1 MPQKLQNGT
10 SFWYKRAFFC
20 QPMEFIM
27 KVLYEISEVRAARRE
42 CRAALGL
49 VPTMGALH
57 EGHLSLIKKSVEKCE
72 KTVVSI
78 FVNPTQFGPNEDY
91 EKYPRTVEED
101 LRKCEAAGADYVF
114 LPTNSVIY
122 GETKPLVTLNVD
134 KELTSILC
142 GKSRPIH
149 FNGVA
154 QIVSIL
160 FNIAQPDFAFFGE
173 KDFQQLTVIRKMVS
187 DLHFPLEI
195 VGVPTVREASGLA
208 KSSRNRYLSEDELA
222 VAPNIYKVMNIIK
235 EKADALHAK
244 NETVPVETLENE
256 AKKLISELVPGSKI
270 DYFEIRSTNDLSRS
284 ENLADDS
291 RIFTAVYVG
300 TTRLIDNL
308 YIGK

>member
-1 MPQKLQNGT
+1 
-10 SFWYKRAFFC
+10 
-20 QPMEFIM
+20 M
-27 KVLYEISEVRAARRE
+27 KVLYEISEVLAARRE
-42 CRAALGL
+42 CKSALGF

-57 EGHLSLIKKSVEKCE
+57 EGHLSLIKKSVEKCG
-72 KTVVSI
+72 KTIVSI

-91 EKYPRTVEED
+91 EKYPRTVEAD
-101 LRKCEAAGADYVF
+101 LKKCEEAGADYVF
-114 LPTNSVIY
+114 LPTNEVIY
-122 GETKPLVTLNVD
+122 GTEKPLVTLNVD

-160 FNIAQPDFAFFGE
+160 FNIARPDFAFFGE
-173 KDFQQLTVIRKMVS
+173 KDYQQLTIIRRMVS

-208 KSSRNRYLSEDELA
+208 KSSRNRYLSESELA
-222 VAPNIYKVMNIIK
+222 VAPNIYKIMNIIK
-235 EKADALHAK
+235 EKADSARKDGMA
-244 NETVPVETLENE
+244 VPVESLESE
-256 AKKLISELVPGSKI
+256 AKKMISELVPGSKI
-270 DYFEIRSTNDLSRS
+270 DYFEIRSTNDLKRS

>member
-1 MPQKLQNGT
+1 
-10 SFWYKRAFFC
+10 
-20 QPMEFIM
+20 M

-42 CRAALGL
+42 CRSTLGL

-72 KTVVSI
+72 KTIVSI

-101 LRKCEAAGADYVF
+101 LKKCEAAGADYVF

-160 FNIAQPDFAFFGE
+160 FNIAQPDTAFFGE
-173 KDFQQLTVIRKMVS
+173 KDYQQLTVIRKMVS

-208 KSSRNRYLSEDELA
+208 KSSRNRYLSENELA
-222 VAPNIYKVMNIIK
+222 VAPNIYKIMNIIK
-235 EKADALHAK
+235 EKA
-244 NETVPVETLENE
+244 ETCRKENKTVSVESLENE
-256 AKKLISELVPGSKI
+256 AKKMISELVPGSKI
-270 DYFEIRSTNDLSRS
+270 DYFEIRSTNDLTRS
-284 ENLADDS
+284 ENLSDDS

>member
-1 MPQKLQNGT
+1 
-10 SFWYKRAFFC
+10 
-20 QPMEFIM
+20 M
-27 KVLYEISEVRAARRE
+27 KVLREISEVREARKQ
-42 CRAALGL
+42 CKSTLGL

-57 EGHLSLIKKSVEKCE
+57 EGHLSLIKHSVEKCGE
-72 KTVVSI
+72 TIVSI

-101 LRKCEAAGADYVF
+101 LKKCEEAGASYVF
-114 LPTNSVIY
+114 LPTNQTIY
-122 GETKPLVTLNVD
+122 GTEKPLVTLNVD

-160 FNIAQPDFAFFGE
+160 FNIAQPDVAFFGE
-173 KDFQQLTVIRKMVS
+173 KDYQQLTVIRKMVS

-208 KSSRNRYLSEDELA
+208 KSSRNRYLSESELA

-235 EKADALHAK
+235 EKADTYHK
-244 NETVPVETLENE
+244 ENKTVSVESLENE
-256 AKKLISELVPGSKI
+256 AKKMISELVPGSKI
-270 DYFEIRSTNDLSRS
+270 DYFEIRSTSDLKRS
-284 ENLADDS
+284 ENLSDDS

>member
-1 MPQKLQNGT
+1 
-10 SFWYKRAFFC
+10 
-20 QPMEFIM
+20 M
-27 KVLYEISEVRAARRE
+27 KVLYEISEVREARKQ
-42 CRAALGL
+42 CKSTLGL

-57 EGHLSLIKKSVEKCE
+57 EGHLSLIRNSVEKCGE
-72 KTVVSI
+72 TIVSI

-101 LRKCEAAGADYVF
+101 LKKCEAAGADYVF
-114 LPTNSVIY
+114 LPTNQMIY
-122 GETKPLVTLNVD
+122 GTEKPLVTLNVG
-134 KELTSILC
+134 KKLTSILC

-160 FNIAQPDFAFFGE
+160 FNIAQPDVAFFGE
-173 KDFQQLTVIRKMVS
+173 KDYQQLTVIRKMVS

-195 VGVPTVREASGLA
+195 VGVPTVRETSGLA
-208 KSSRNRYLSEDELA
+208 KSSRNRYLSESELA
-222 VAPNIYKVMNIIK
+222 AAPNIYKVMNIIK
-235 EKADALHAK
+235 DKANALRVR
-244 NETVPVETLENE
+244 NVSVSVESLENE
-256 AKKLISELVPGSKI
+256 AKELISQLVPGSKI
-270 DYFEIRSTNDLSRS
+270 DYFEIRSTKDLSRS

-308 YIGK
+308 FIGKKQ

>member
-1 MPQKLQNGT
+1 
-10 SFWYKRAFFC
+10 
-20 QPMEFIM
+20 M
-27 KVLYEISEVRAARRE
+27 KVLKEISEVREARKQ
-42 CRAALGL
+42 CKTTFGL

-57 EGHLSLIKKSVEKCE
+57 EGHLTLIRKSVEKCGQ
-72 KTVVSI
+72 TIVSI

-101 LRKCEAAGADYVF
+101 LRKCEEAGADYVF
-114 LPTNSVIY
+114 LPTNQVIY
-122 GETKPLVTLNVD
+122 GTEKPLVTLNVD
-134 KELTSILC
+134 KEMTSILC

-160 FNIAQPDFAFFGE
+160 FNIAQPDVAFFGE
-173 KDFQQLTVIRKMVS
+173 KDYQQLTIIRKMVE

-208 KSSRNRYLSEDELA
+208 KSSRNRYLSEAELA

-235 EKADALHAK
+235 EKAVSLHAAGK
-244 NETVPVETLENE
+244 TVPVEELENE

-270 DYFEIRSTNDLSRS
+270 DYFEIRSTKDLKRS
-284 ENLADDS
+284 ENLAADS

>member
-1 MPQKLQNGT
+1 
-10 SFWYKRAFFC
+10 
-20 QPMEFIM
+20 M
-27 KVLYEISEVRAARRE
+27 KVLREISEVREARKQ
-42 CRAALGL
+42 CRSTLGL

-57 EGHLSLIKKSVEKCE
+57 EGHLSLIRNSVAKCGE
-72 KTVVSI
+72 TIVSI

-101 LRKCEAAGADYVF
+101 LKKCEAAGADYVF
-114 LPTNSVIY
+114 LPTNEVIY
-122 GETKPLVTLNVD
+122 GTEKPLVTLNVD
-134 KELTSILC
+134 KELTSVLC

-160 FNIAQPDFAFFGE
+160 FNIAQPDIAFFGE
-173 KDFQQLTVIRKMVS
+173 KDYQQLTVIRKMVS

-208 KSSRNRYLSEDELA
+208 KSSRNRYLSESELA

-235 EKADALHAK
+235 EKAEAYRK
-244 NETVPVETLENE
+244 ENKTVSVESLENE
-256 AKKLISELVPGSKI
+256 AKKMISELVPGSKI
-270 DYFEIRSTNDLSRS
+270 DYFEIRSTKDLGRNEDLS
-284 ENLADDS
+284 DDS

>member
-1 MPQKLQNGT
+1 
-10 SFWYKRAFFC
+10 
-20 QPMEFIM
+20 M
-27 KVLYEISEVRAARRE
+27 KVLREISEVREARKE
-42 CRAALGL
+42 CRSTLGL

-57 EGHLSLIKKSVEKCE
+57 EGHLSLIRKSVEKCE
-72 KTVVSI
+72 KTIVSI

-101 LRKCEAAGADYVF
+101 LKKCEAAGADYVF
-114 LPTNSVIY
+114 LPTNQVIY
-122 GETKPLVTLNVD
+122 GTEKPLVTLNVD

-160 FNIAQPDFAFFGE
+160 FNVASPDFAFFGE
-173 KDFQQLTVIRKMVS
+173 KDYQQLTVIRKMVS

-208 KSSRNRYLSEDELA
+208 KSSRNHYLSESELA

-235 EKADALHAK
+235 DKANALRVRNAC
-244 NETVPVETLENE
+244 VSVESLENE
-256 AKKLISELVPGSKI
+256 AKELISQLVPGSKI
-270 DYFEIRSTNDLSRS
+270 DYFEIRSSNDLSRS

>member
-1 MPQKLQNGT
+1 
-10 SFWYKRAFFC
+10 
-20 QPMEFIM
+20 M
-27 KVLYEISEVRAARRE
+27 KVLYEISEVLAARRE
-42 CRAALGL
+42 CKSALGL

-57 EGHLSLIKKSVEKCE
+57 EGHLSLIKKSVEKCG
-72 KTVVSI
+72 KTIVSI

-91 EKYPRTVEED
+91 EKYPRTVEAD
-101 LRKCEAAGADYVF
+101 LKKCEEAGADYVF
-114 LPTNSVIY
+114 LPTNEVIY
-122 GETKPLVTLNVD
+122 GTEKPLVTLNVD

-160 FNIAQPDFAFFGE
+160 FNIARPDFAFFGE
-173 KDFQQLTVIRKMVS
+173 KDYQQLTIIRRMVS

-208 KSSRNRYLSEDELA
+208 KSSRNRYLSESELA

-235 EKADALHAK
+235 EKAGSARKDGMA
-244 NETVPVETLENE
+244 VPVESLESE
-256 AKKLISELVPGSKI
+256 AKKMISELVPGSKI
-270 DYFEIRSTNDLSRS
+270 DYFEIRSTNDLKRS

>member
-1 MPQKLQNGT
+1 
-10 SFWYKRAFFC
+10 
-20 QPMEFIM
+20 M
-27 KVLYEISEVRAARRE
+27 KVLREISEVREARKE
-42 CRAALGL
+42 CRSTLGL

-57 EGHLSLIKKSVEKCE
+57 EGHLSLIRKSVEKCE
-72 KTVVSI
+72 KTIVSI

-101 LRKCEAAGADYVF
+101 LKKCEAAGADYVF
-114 LPTNSVIY
+114 LPTNQVIY
-122 GETKPLVTLNVD
+122 GTEKPLVTLNVD

-160 FNIAQPDFAFFGE
+160 FNVASPDFAFFGE
-173 KDFQQLTVIRKMVS
+173 KDYQQLTVIRKMVS

-208 KSSRNRYLSEDELA
+208 KSSRNRYLSESEFA

-235 EKADALHAK
+235 DKANALRVR
-244 NETVPVETLENE
+244 NVDVSVESLENE
-256 AKKLISELVPGSKI
+256 AKELILQLVPGAKI
-270 DYFEIRSTNDLSRS
+270 DYFEIRSSNDLSRS

>member
-1 MPQKLQNGT
+1 MKRGKKYVEAAKLVDSSKSYSALEALELACKTSTAKFDASVDVAFRLNIDPRKAEQNIRGAIVLPNGT
-10 SFWYKRAFFC
+10 GKTR
-20 QPMEFIM
+20 
-27 KVLYEISEVRAARRE
+27 KVLVIAR
-42 CRAALGL
+42 
-49 VPTMGALH
+49 GA
-57 EGHLSLIKKSVEKCE
+57 KA
-72 KTVVSI
+72 
-78 FVNPTQFGPNEDY
+78 Q
-91 EKYPRTVEED
+91 
-101 LRKCEAAGADYVF
+101 EATEAGADYVF
-114 LPTNSVIY
+114 LPTNQVIY

-173 KDFQQLTVIRKMVS
+173 KDYQQLTVIRKMVA

-208 KSSRNRYLSEDELA
+208 KSSRNRYLSEAELA

-244 NETVPVETLENE
+244 NETVPVGSLENE

-284 ENLADDS
+284 ENLACDS

>member
-1 MPQKLQNGT
+1 
-10 SFWYKRAFFC
+10 
-20 QPMEFIM
+20 M
-27 KVLYEISEVRAARRE
+27 KVLREISEVRNARRE
-42 CRAALGL
+42 CKTTLGL

-57 EGHLSLIKKSVEKCE
+57 EGHLTLIRKSVEKCGH
-72 KTVVSI
+72 TIVSI

-101 LRKCEAAGADYVF
+101 LKKCEEAGADYVF
-114 LPTNSVIY
+114 LPTNQVIY
-122 GETKPLVTLNVD
+122 GTEKPLVTLNVD

-160 FNIAQPDFAFFGE
+160 FNIAQPDVAFFGE
-173 KDFQQLTVIRKMVS
+173 KDYQQLTVIRKMVA

-208 KSSRNRYLSEDELA
+208 RSSRNRYLSKAELA

-256 AKKLISELVPGSKI
+256 AKKMISELVPGSKI
-270 DYFEIRSTNDLSRS
+270 DYFEIRSTNDLKRS
-284 ENLADDS
+284 ENLAADS

>member
-1 MPQKLQNGT
+1 
-10 SFWYKRAFFC
+10 
-20 QPMEFIM
+20 M
-27 KVLYEISEVRAARRE
+27 KVLREIGEVRNARRE
-42 CRAALGL
+42 CGTTFGL

-57 EGHLSLIKKSVEKCE
+57 EGHLSLIKNSVEKCG
-72 KTVVSI
+72 KTIVSI

-101 LRKCEAAGADYVF
+101 LKKCEAAGADYVF
-114 LPTNSVIY
+114 LPTNEVIY
-122 GETKPLVTLNVD
+122 GTEKPLVTLNVD

-142 GKSRPIH
+142 GKSRPVH

-160 FNIAQPDFAFFGE
+160 FNIAQPDIAFFGE
-173 KDFQQLTVIRKMVS
+173 KDYQQLTIIRRMVS

-208 KSSRNRYLSEDELA
+208 KSSRNRYLSESELA

-235 EKADALHAK
+235 EKADSARKDGMA
-244 NETVPVETLENE
+244 VPVESLESE
-256 AKKLISELVPGSKI
+256 AKKMISELVPGSKI
-270 DYFEIRSTNDLSRS
+270 DYFEIRSTNDLKRS

>member
-1 MPQKLQNGT
+1 
-10 SFWYKRAFFC
+10 
-20 QPMEFIM
+20 M
-27 KVLYEISEVRAARRE
+27 KVLREISEVREARKE
-42 CRAALGL
+42 CRSTLGL

-57 EGHLSLIKKSVEKCE
+57 EGHLSLIRKSVEKCE
-72 KTVVSI
+72 KTIVSI

-101 LRKCEAAGADYVF
+101 LKKCEAAGADYVF
-114 LPTNSVIY
+114 LPTNQVIY
-122 GETKPLVTLNVD
+122 GTEKPLVTLNVD

-160 FNIAQPDFAFFGE
+160 FNVASPDFAFFGE
-173 KDFQQLTVIRKMVS
+173 KDYQQLTVIRKMVS

-208 KSSRNRYLSEDELA
+208 KSSRNRYLSESELA

-235 EKADALHAK
+235 DKANALRVRNAC
-244 NETVPVETLENE
+244 VSVESLENE
-256 AKKLISELVPGSKI
+256 AKELISQLVPGSKI
-270 DYFEIRSTNDLSRS
+270 DYFEIRSSNDLSRS

>member
-1 MPQKLQNGT
+1 
-10 SFWYKRAFFC
+10 
-20 QPMEFIM
+20 M
-27 KVLYEISEVRAARRE
+27 KVLREISEVREARKE
-42 CRAALGL
+42 CRSTLGL

-57 EGHLSLIKKSVEKCE
+57 EGHLSLIRKSVEKCE
-72 KTVVSI
+72 KTIVSI

-101 LRKCEAAGADYVF
+101 LKKCEAAGADYVF
-114 LPTNSVIY
+114 LPTNQVIY
-122 GETKPLVTLNVD
+122 GTEKPLVTLNVD

-160 FNIAQPDFAFFGE
+160 FNVASPDFAFFGE
-173 KDFQQLTVIRKMVS
+173 KDYQQLTVIRKMVS

-195 VGVPTVREASGLA
+195 VGVPTVRETSGLA
-208 KSSRNRYLSEDELA
+208 KSSRNRYLSESELA

-235 EKADALHAK
+235 DKANALRVR
-244 NETVPVETLENE
+244 NVDVSVESLENE
-256 AKKLISELVPGSKI
+256 AKELILQLVPGAKI
-270 DYFEIRSTNDLSRS
+270 DYFEIRSSNDLSRS

>member
-1 MPQKLQNGT
+1 
-10 SFWYKRAFFC
+10 
-20 QPMEFIM
+20 M
-27 KVLYEISEVRAARRE
+27 KVLREISEVREARKQ
-42 CRAALGL
+42 CRSTLGL

-57 EGHLSLIKKSVEKCE
+57 EGHLSLIRNSVAKCGE
-72 KTVVSI
+72 TIVSI

-101 LRKCEAAGADYVF
+101 LKKCEAAGADYVF
-114 LPTNSVIY
+114 LPTNQTIY
-122 GETKPLVTLNVD
+122 GSEKPLVTLNVD
-134 KELTSILC
+134 KELTSVLC
-142 GKSRPIH
+142 GRSRPIH

-160 FNIAQPDFAFFGE
+160 FNIAQPDIAFFGE
-173 KDFQQLTVIRKMVS
+173 KDYQQLTVIRKMVS

-208 KSSRNRYLSEDELA
+208 KSSRNRYLSESELA

-235 EKADALHAK
+235 EKAEAYRK
-244 NETVPVETLENE
+244 ENKTVSVESLENE
-256 AKKLISELVPGSKI
+256 AKKMISELVPGSKI
-270 DYFEIRSTNDLSRS
+270 DYFEIRSTKDLGRNEDLS
-284 ENLADDS
+284 DDS

>member
-1 MPQKLQNGT
+1 
-10 SFWYKRAFFC
+10 
-20 QPMEFIM
+20 M
-27 KVLYEISEVRAARRE
+27 KVLREISEVREARKE
-42 CRAALGL
+42 CRSTLGL

-57 EGHLSLIKKSVEKCE
+57 EGHLSLIRKSVEKCE
-72 KTVVSI
+72 KTIVSI

-101 LRKCEAAGADYVF
+101 LKKCEAAGADYVF
-114 LPTNSVIY
+114 LPTNQVIY
-122 GETKPLVTLNVD
+122 GTEKPLVTLNVD

-160 FNIAQPDFAFFGE
+160 FNVASPDFAFFGE
-173 KDFQQLTVIRKMVS
+173 KDYQQLTVIRKMVS

-208 KSSRNRYLSEDELA
+208 KSSRNRYLSESEFA

-235 EKADALHAK
+235 DKANALRVR
-244 NETVPVETLENE
+244 NVDVSVESLENE
-256 AKKLISELVPGSKI
+256 AKELISQLIPGSKI
-270 DYFEIRSTNDLSRS
+270 DYFEIRSSNDLSRS
-284 ENLADDS
+284 ENIADDS

>member
-1 MPQKLQNGT
+1 
-10 SFWYKRAFFC
+10 
-20 QPMEFIM
+20 M
-27 KVLYEISEVRAARRE
+27 KVLYEISEVLAARRE
-42 CRAALGL
+42 CKSALGF

-57 EGHLSLIKKSVEKCE
+57 EGHLSLIKKSVEKCG
-72 KTVVSI
+72 KTIVSI

-91 EKYPRTVEED
+91 EKYPRTVEAD
-101 LRKCEAAGADYVF
+101 LKKCEEAGADYVF
-114 LPTNSVIY
+114 LPTNEVIY
-122 GETKPLVTLNVD
+122 GTEKPLVTLNVD

-160 FNIAQPDFAFFGE
+160 FNIARPDFAFFGE
-173 KDFQQLTVIRKMVS
+173 KDYQQLTIIRRMVS

-208 KSSRNRYLSEDELA
+208 KSSRNRYLSESELA

-235 EKADALHAK
+235 EKADSARKDGMA
-244 NETVPVETLENE
+244 VPVESLESE
-256 AKKLISELVPGSKI
+256 AKKMISELVPGSKI
-270 DYFEIRSTNDLSRS
+270 DYFEIRSTNDLKRS

>member
-1 MPQKLQNGT
+1 
-10 SFWYKRAFFC
+10 
-20 QPMEFIM
+20 M
-27 KVLYEISEVRAARRE
+27 KVLREIGEVRNARRE
-42 CRAALGL
+42 CGTTLGL

-57 EGHLSLIKKSVEKCE
+57 EGHLSLIKNSVEKCG
-72 KTVVSI
+72 KTIVSI

-101 LRKCEAAGADYVF
+101 LKKCEAAGADYVF
-114 LPTNSVIY
+114 LPTNEVIY
-122 GETKPLVTLNVD
+122 GTEKPLVTLNVD

-142 GKSRPIH
+142 GKSRPVH

-160 FNIAQPDFAFFGE
+160 FNIAQPDIAFFGE
-173 KDFQQLTVIRKMVS
+173 KDYQQLTIIRKMVA

-208 KSSRNRYLSEDELA
+208 KSSRNRYLSEAELA

-235 EKADALHAK
+235 EKANSLHAE
-244 NETVPVETLENE
+244 NETVPVVALEDE

-270 DYFEIRSTNDLSRS
+270 DYFEIRSTFDLKRS
-284 ENLADDS
+284 ENLSADS

>member
-1 MPQKLQNGT
+1 
-10 SFWYKRAFFC
+10 
-20 QPMEFIM
+20 M
-27 KVLYEISEVRAARRE
+27 KVLREISEVRNARKQ
-42 CRAALGL
+42 CGSTLGL

-57 EGHLSLIKKSVEKCE
+57 EGHLTLIRKSVEKCSQ
-72 KTVVSI
+72 TIVSI

-101 LRKCEAAGADYVF
+101 LKKCEEAGADYVF
-114 LPTNSVIY
+114 LPTNQTIY
-122 GETKPLVTLNVD
+122 GTEKPLVTLNVD

-160 FNIAQPDFAFFGE
+160 FNIAQPDVAFFGE
-173 KDFQQLTVIRKMVS
+173 KDYQQLTVIRKMVS

-195 VGVPTVREASGLA
+195 VGVPTVREESGLA
-208 KSSRNRYLSEDELA
+208 RSSRNRYLSETELA

-235 EKADALHAK
+235 EKVDALHAK

-256 AKKLISELVPGSKI
+256 AKKMISELVPGSKI
-270 DYFEIRSTNDLSRS
+270 DYFEIRSTNDLRRS
-284 ENLADDS
+284 GNLSDDS

>member
-1 MPQKLQNGT
+1 
-10 SFWYKRAFFC
+10 
-20 QPMEFIM
+20 M
-27 KVLYEISEVRAARRE
+27 KVLREISEVREARKQ
-42 CRAALGL
+42 CKSTLGL

-57 EGHLSLIKKSVEKCE
+57 EGHLSLIKNSVEKCGE
-72 KTVVSI
+72 TIVSI

-101 LRKCEAAGADYVF
+101 LKKCEEAGASYVF
-114 LPTNSVIY
+114 LPTNQTIY
-122 GETKPLVTLNVD
+122 GTEKPLVTLNVD

-160 FNIAQPDFAFFGE
+160 FNIAQPDVAFFGE
-173 KDFQQLTVIRKMVS
+173 KDYQQLTVIRKMVS

-208 KSSRNRYLSEDELA
+208 KSSRNRYLSESELA

-235 EKADALHAK
+235 EKVGTYRK
-244 NETVPVETLENE
+244 ENKTVSVESLENE
-256 AKKLISELVPGSKI
+256 AKKMISELVPGSKI
-270 DYFEIRSTNDLSRS
+270 DYFEIRSTKDLKRS
-284 ENLADDS
+284 ENLSDDS

>member
-1 MPQKLQNGT
+1 
-10 SFWYKRAFFC
+10 
-20 QPMEFIM
+20 M
-27 KVLYEISEVRAARRE
+27 KVLYKTSDVREARKE
-42 CRAALGL
+42 CRSTLGL

-72 KTVVSI
+72 KTIVSI

-101 LRKCEAAGADYVF
+101 LKKCEEAGADYVF
-114 LPTNSVIY
+114 LPTNQTIY
-122 GETKPLVTLNVD
+122 GTEKPLVTLNVD

-173 KDFQQLTVIRKMVS
+173 KDYQQLTVIRKMVS

-208 KSSRNRYLSEDELA
+208 KSSRNRYLSESELA

-235 EKADALHAK
+235 EKADALHAENK
-244 NETVPVETLENE
+244 TVPVESLENE
-256 AKKLISELVPGSKI
+256 AKKMISELVPGSKI
-270 DYFEIRSTNDLSRS
+270 DYFEIRSTKDLKRS
-284 ENLADDS
+284 EDLADDS

>member
-1 MPQKLQNGT
+1 
-10 SFWYKRAFFC
+10 
-20 QPMEFIM
+20 M
-27 KVLYEISEVRAARRE
+27 KVLREISEVREARKE
-42 CRAALGL
+42 CKSTLGL

-57 EGHLSLIKKSVEKCE
+57 EGHLSLIRKSVEKCE
-72 KTVVSI
+72 KTIVSI

-101 LRKCEAAGADYVF
+101 LKKCEAAGADYVF
-114 LPTNSVIY
+114 LPTNQVIY
-122 GETKPLVTLNVD
+122 GTEKPLVTLNVD

-160 FNIAQPDFAFFGE
+160 FNVASPDFAFFGE
-173 KDFQQLTVIRKMVS
+173 KDYQQLTVIRKMVS

-208 KSSRNRYLSEDELA
+208 KSSRNRYLSESEFA

-235 EKADALHAK
+235 DKANALRVR
-244 NETVPVETLENE
+244 NVDVSVESLENE
-256 AKKLISELVPGSKI
+256 AKELISQLVPGSKI

>member
-1 MPQKLQNGT
+1 
-10 SFWYKRAFFC
+10 
-20 QPMEFIM
+20 M
-27 KVLYEISEVRAARRE
+27 KVLREISEVREARKQ
-42 CRAALGL
+42 CKSTLGL

-57 EGHLSLIKKSVEKCE
+57 EGHLTLIRKSVEKCGE
-72 KTVVSI
+72 TIVSI

-101 LRKCEAAGADYVF
+101 LKKCEEAGASYVF
-114 LPTNSVIY
+114 LPTNQVIY
-122 GETKPLVTLNVD
+122 GTEKPLVTLNVD
-134 KELTSILC
+134 KEMTSILC

-160 FNIAQPDFAFFGE
+160 FNIAQPDTAFFGE
-173 KDFQQLTVIRKMVS
+173 KDYQQLTIIRKMVT

-208 KSSRNRYLSEDELA
+208 KSSRNRYLSEAELA

-235 EKADALHAK
+235 EKAASLHAAGK
-244 NETVPVETLENE
+244 TVPVEELENE

-270 DYFEIRSTNDLSRS
+270 DYFEIRSAKDLKRS
-284 ENLADDS
+284 ENLAEDS

>member
-1 MPQKLQNGT
+1 
-10 SFWYKRAFFC
+10 
-20 QPMEFIM
+20 M
-27 KVLYEISEVRAARRE
+27 KVLYEISEVREARKQ
-42 CRAALGL
+42 CKSTLGL

-57 EGHLSLIKKSVEKCE
+57 EGHLSLIRNSVEKCGE
-72 KTVVSI
+72 TIVSI

-101 LRKCEAAGADYVF
+101 LKKCEAAGADYVF
-114 LPTNSVIY
+114 LPTNQMIY
-122 GETKPLVTLNVD
+122 GTEKPLVTLNVG

-160 FNIAQPDFAFFGE
+160 FNIAQPDVAFFGE
-173 KDFQQLTVIRKMVS
+173 KDYQQLTVIRKMVS

-195 VGVPTVREASGLA
+195 VGVPTVRETSGLA
-208 KSSRNRYLSEDELA
+208 KSSRNRYLSESELA
-222 VAPNIYKVMNIIK
+222 AAPNIYKVMNIIK
-235 EKADALHAK
+235 DKANALRVR
-244 NETVPVETLENE
+244 NVSVSVESLENE
-256 AKKLISELVPGSKI
+256 AKELISQLVPGSKI
-270 DYFEIRSTNDLSRS
+270 DYFEIRSTKDLSRS

-308 YIGK
+308 FIGKEQ

>member
-1 MPQKLQNGT
+1 
-10 SFWYKRAFFC
+10 
-20 QPMEFIM
+20 M
-27 KVLYEISEVRAARRE
+27 KVLREISEVREARKQSKSTW
-42 CRAALGL
+42 GL

-57 EGHLSLIKKSVEKCE
+57 EGHLTLIRKSVEKCGQ
-72 KTVVSI
+72 TIVSI

-101 LRKCEAAGADYVF
+101 LKKCEEAGADYVF
-114 LPTNSVIY
+114 LPTNQVIY
-122 GETKPLVTLNVD
+122 GTEKPLVTLNVD
-134 KELTSILC
+134 KEITSILC

-160 FNIAQPDFAFFGE
+160 FNITQPDVAFFGE
-173 KDFQQLTVIRKMVS
+173 KDYQQLTVIRKMVS
-187 DLHFPLEI
+187 DLHFPIEI
-195 VGVPTVREASGLA
+195 VGVPTVREESGLA
-208 KSSRNRYLSEDELA
+208 RSSRNRYLSEAELT

-235 EKADALHAK
+235 ERANSLHAK

-256 AKKLISELVPGSKI
+256 AKKMISELVPGSKI
-270 DYFEIRSTNDLSRS
+270 DYFEIRSSKDLKRS
-284 ENLADDS
+284 GNLAADS
-291 RIFTAVYVG
+291 RIFTAVYLG

>member
-1 MPQKLQNGT
+1 
-10 SFWYKRAFFC
+10 
-20 QPMEFIM
+20 M
-27 KVLYEISEVRAARRE
+27 KVLREISEVREARRE
-42 CRAALGL
+42 CRSTFGL

-72 KTVVSI
+72 KTIVSI

-101 LRKCEAAGADYVF
+101 LKKCEAAGADYVF
-114 LPTNSVIY
+114 LPTNQVIY
-122 GETKPLVTLNVD
+122 GTEKPLVTLNVD

-173 KDFQQLTVIRKMVS
+173 KDYQQLTVIRRMVA

-208 KSSRNRYLSEDELA
+208 KSSRNRYLSESELA

-235 EKADALHAK
+235 DKANALRVR
-244 NETVPVETLENE
+244 NVDVSVESLENE
-256 AKKLISELVPGSKI
+256 AKELISQLVPGSKI
-270 DYFEIRSTNDLSRS
+270 DYFEIRSSNDLSRS

-308 YIGK
+308 YIGKQQ

>member
-1 MPQKLQNGT
+1 
-10 SFWYKRAFFC
+10 
-20 QPMEFIM
+20 M

-101 LRKCEAAGADYVF
+101 LKKCEAAGADYVF

-160 FNIAQPDFAFFGE
+160 FNIAQPDTAFFGE
-173 KDFQQLTVIRKMVS
+173 KDYQQLTVIRKMVS

-208 KSSRNRYLSEDELA
+208 KSSRNRYLSENELA
-222 VAPNIYKVMNIIK
+222 VAPNIYKIMNIIK
-235 EKADALHAK
+235 EKA
-244 NETVPVETLENE
+244 ETCRKENKTVSVESLENE
-256 AKKLISELVPGSKI
+256 AKKMISELVPGSKI
-270 DYFEIRSTNDLSRS
+270 DYFEIRSTNDLTRS
-284 ENLADDS
+284 ENLSDDS

>member
-1 MPQKLQNGT
+1 
-10 SFWYKRAFFC
+10 
-20 QPMEFIM
+20 
-27 KVLYEISEVRAARRE
+27 
-42 CRAALGL
+42 
-49 VPTMGALH
+49 MGALH
-57 EGHLSLIKKSVEKCE
+57 EGHLTLIRKSVEKCGE
-72 KTVVSI
+72 TMVSI

-101 LRKCEAAGADYVF
+101 LKKCREAGADYVF
-114 LPTNSVIY
+114 LPTNEVIY
-122 GETKPLVTLNVD
+122 GTEKPLVTLNVD
-134 KELTSILC
+134 KEMTSILC

-160 FNIAQPDFAFFGE
+160 FNIAQPDLAFFGE
-173 KDFQQLTVIRKMVS
+173 KDYQQLTIIRKMVS

-195 VGVPTVREASGLA
+195 VGVPTVREESGLA
-208 KSSRNRYLSEDELA
+208 KSSRNRYLSESELA

-235 EKADALHAK
+235 EKAAILHSK
-244 NETVPVETLENE
+244 NETVPVETLESE
-256 AKKLISELVPGSKI
+256 AKKMITELVPGSKI
-270 DYFEIRSTNDLSRS
+270 DYFEIRSTKDLKRS
-284 ENLADDS
+284 ADLAADS

>member
-1 MPQKLQNGT
+1 
-10 SFWYKRAFFC
+10 
-20 QPMEFIM
+20 M
-27 KVLYEISEVRAARRE
+27 KVLREISEVRNARRE
-42 CRAALGL
+42 CKTTLGL

-57 EGHLSLIKKSVEKCE
+57 EGHLTLIRKSVEKCGQ
-72 KTVVSI
+72 TIVSI

-101 LRKCEAAGADYVF
+101 LKKCEEAGADYVF
-114 LPTNSVIY
+114 LPTNQVIY
-122 GETKPLVTLNVD
+122 GTEKPLVTLNVD

-160 FNIAQPDFAFFGE
+160 FNIAQPDVAFFGE
-173 KDFQQLTVIRKMVS
+173 KDYQQLTVIRKMVA

-208 KSSRNRYLSEDELA
+208 RSSRNRYLSKAELA

-256 AKKLISELVPGSKI
+256 AKKMISELVPGSKI
-270 DYFEIRSTNDLSRS
+270 DYFEIRSTNDLKRS
-284 ENLADDS
+284 ENLAADS

>member
-1 MPQKLQNGT
+1 
-10 SFWYKRAFFC
+10 
-20 QPMEFIM
+20 M
-27 KVLYEISEVRAARRE
+27 KVLKEISEVREARKQ
-42 CRAALGL
+42 CKTTFGL

-57 EGHLSLIKKSVEKCE
+57 EGHLTLIRKSVEKCGQ
-72 KTVVSI
+72 TIVSI

-101 LRKCEAAGADYVF
+101 LRKCEEAGADYVF
-114 LPTNSVIY
+114 LPTNQVIY
-122 GETKPLVTLNVD
+122 GTEKPLVTLNVD
-134 KELTSILC
+134 KEMTSILC

-160 FNIAQPDFAFFGE
+160 FNIAQPDVAFFGE
-173 KDFQQLTVIRKMVS
+173 KDYQQLTIIRKMVE

-208 KSSRNRYLSEDELA
+208 KSSRNRYLSEAELA

-235 EKADALHAK
+235 EKADSLHAK
-244 NETVPVETLENE
+244 NETLPVATLENE

-270 DYFEIRSTNDLSRS
+270 DYFEIRSTKDLKRS
-284 ENLADDS
+284 ENLAADS